1 MGFSRIYMR
10 ATITLAPHQM
20 DGLAG
25 HNFVRAGYNLVRD
38 LRATIVRPNGRT
50 PGLRPY
56 DFSPACQAFIA
67 TLLFDP
73 SMSALPI
80 IVKQNSP
87 SVGLFTHQ

>member
-56 DFSPACQAFIA
+56 DFSPACSPQSFAYFL
-67 TLLFDP
+67 TY
-73 SMSALPI
+73 
-80 IVKQNSP
+80 VKKR
-87 SVGLFTHQ
+87 L